1 MAETEPVPGPEDFFI
16 GGDEPPMNEV
26 IVGGKKHHKGKKKV
40 RKSKKN
46 KKSMKKS
53 KKSMKKNKKS
63 IRKSKKNRKS
73 KKQRGGSGC
82 GCMAN

>member
-1 MAETEPVPGPEDFFI
+1 MADTEPVPDPQEIFI
-16 GGDEPPMNEV
+16 GGDEPPVDEV
-26 IVGGKKHHKGKKKV
+26 IVGGKKKARKG
-40 RKSKKN
+40 
-46 KKSMKKS
+46 
-53 KKSMKKNKKS
+53 KKSMKKNKKSKKSIRKSKKS